1 MMILKDNRKEDK
13 NMENPLNFKTYK
25 EFEKEMIDDLDN
37 DEKLDLYNQY
47 CENNNDYD
55 SMLYKNNDKFL
66 KYIFDNNLKIII
78 SGLAKAIAYGDYKY
92 SDEYVKVNG
101 YGDLQSY
108 YNLNEAL
115 KDNFVDSELID
126 FITENKN
133 IDFED
138 LYIEYIDNTLK
149 EAKKSM
155 SKDEFSEALKEY
167 TSEEMIKKY
176 LDVYDTINYSYS
188 DFILDEKDIQKSKE
202 IDDDLER

>member
-1 MMILKDNRKEDK
+1 
-13 NMENPLNFKTYK
+13 MENPLNFKTYK

-188 DFILDEKDIQKSKE
+188 DFILDEKDIQKAIS
-202 IDDDLER
+202 LN

>member
-1 MMILKDNRKEDK
+1 
-13 NMENPLNFKTYK
+13 MENPLNFKTYK

-47 CENNNDYD
+47 CENSNDYD
-55 SMLYKNNDKFL
+55 SILYKNNDKFL
-66 KYIFDNNLKIII
+66 EYIFDNHLIII
-78 SGLAKAIAYGDYKY
+78 INGLARAVAYGDYKY

-176 LDVYDTINYSYS
+176 PDVYDTINYSYS

-202 IDDDLER
+202 IDDEWER

>member
-1 MMILKDNRKEDK
+1 
-13 NMENPLNFKTYK
+13 MENPLNFKTYK
-25 EFEKEMIDDLDN
+25 KFEKEMIDDLDN

-133 IDFED
+133 IDFEN

-176 LDVYDTINYSYS
+176 PELNDIANW
-188 DFILDEKDIQKSKE
+188 ILDEEVSDEKDLKKSKE
-202 IDDDLER
+202 IDDEWER

>member
-1 MMILKDNRKEDK
+1 
-13 NMENPLNFKTYK
+13 MENPLNFKTYK

>member
-1 MMILKDNRKEDK
+1 
-13 NMENPLNFKTYK
+13 MENPLNFKTYD
-25 EFEKEMIDDLDN
+25 EFVKDKKNEILDLIDY
-37 DEKLDLYNQY
+37 DEKLEIYIKYCKTKDNCYLPSHNNTEEPIKLVFEGNLNDLA
-47 CENNNDYD
+47 
-55 SMLYKNNDKFL
+55 KNMPHNTYSAIKTLDDKFT
-66 KYIFDNNLKIII
+66 DN
-78 SGLAKAIAYGDYKY
+78 
-92 SDEYVKVNG
+92 
-101 YGDLQSY
+101 
-108 YNLNEAL
+108 
-115 KDNFVDSELID
+115 ELID

-176 LDVYDTINYSYS
+176 PDVYDTINYSYS

>member
-1 MMILKDNRKEDK
+1 
-13 NMENPLNFKTYK
+13 MENPLNFKTYK

-188 DFILDEKDIQKSKE
+188 DFILDEKDIQKAKE

>member
-1 MMILKDNRKEDK
+1 
-13 NMENPLNFKTYK
+13 MENPLNFKTYK

-133 IDFED
+133 IDFEN

-176 LDVYDTINYSYS
+176 PELNDIANW
-188 DFILDEKDIQKSKE
+188 ILDEEVSDEKDLKKSKE
-202 IDDDLER
+202 KDDEWER